1 MEDILQILQ
10 ENVLLKEQLCFK
22 DDQLR
27 LKEEELKRKN
37 ERILYLERQLFVR
50 RSEKQLPD
58 YSQAQLTLF
67 DAEQGAPALEL
78 EASVLTTLIEDIK
91 QKAEERRNTKM
102 QRSVAE
108 KRSY

>member
-10 ENVLLKEQLCFK
+10 ENVLLKEQLHLKDDQLRFK
-22 DDQLR
+22 DEQLR

-37 ERILYLERQLFVR
+37 ERILYLERQMFGR

-67 DAEQGAPALEL
+67 DADQGTPAMEL
-78 EASVLTTLIEDIK
+78 EASVLTTLVEDI
-91 QKAEERRNTKM
+91 NPTC
-102 QRSVAE
+102 S
-108 KRSY
+108 